1 MFATEQGRD
10 ARFLRTTISK
20 KTAISLVPDPVDA
33 VRLPDEQGGLPPRI
47 GEYLACHEVPSPCLI
62 VDVDIIEHN
71 YVSLNRALPLAKIY
85 YAVKANPAR
94 EVVARLA
101 ALGANFDTASP
112 NEIDLCLELGISA
125 SRISYGNTIKKRAD
139 IASAYAKGVRM
150 FAFDSEEEL
159 EKIAQVAPGA
169 SVYCRV
175 LMLCSGAE
183 WPLSRKFGCTP
194 EMACALLH
202 KARDLGLDPY
212 GVSFHVGSQQTD
224 LDQWDLA
231 LAQTADLFHR
241 LKSRGIELRMLN
253 LGGGFPSRYRAAV
266 KPVEAYG
273 EAVKTALVRHF
284 GHDIPEIIIEPGR
297 SIAGDS
303 GVIQAEVVLTAHKGD
318 EDGRRWVYLDIGKFS
333 GLAETMDEAI
343 KYRFITPHDGE
354 ETVPVIIAGPT
365 CDSAD
370 ILYEKTE
377 YRLPAALK
385 AGDKVLILSTGA
397 YTTTYSAVN
406 FNGFAPLETICI

>member
-10 ARFLRTTISK
+10 ALLLRKSISK
-20 KTAISLVPDPVDA
+20 KTPISLVPDPVEG

-47 GEYLACHEVPSPCLI
+47 AEYLARHEVPSPCLI

-101 ALGANFDTASP
+101 ALGSHFDTASP
-112 NEIDLCLELGISA
+112 NEIDLCLELGVPA
-125 SRISYGNTIKKRAD
+125 SRISYGNTIKKQVD
-139 IASAYAKGVRM
+139 IASAYTKGVRL
-150 FAFDSEEEL
+150 FAFDSAEEL
-159 EKIAQVAPGA
+159 EKIAQAAPGA

-175 LMLCSGAE
+175 LMLCAGAE

-194 EMACALLH
+194 EMARDLLR

-224 LDQWDLA
+224 LRQWDIA
-231 LAQTADLFHR
+231 LGQTTDLFGQ
-241 LKSRGIELRMLN
+241 LKNDGIELRMLN
-253 LGGGFPSRYRAAV
+253 LGGGFPARYRARV
-266 KPVEAYG
+266 NPVEAYA
-273 EAVKTALVRHF
+273 EAVKAALVRRF

-343 KYRFITPHDGE
+343 KYRFMTPHDGG
-354 ETVPVIIAGPT
+354 ETVPVVIAGPT

-377 YRLPAALK
+377 YRMPARLK